1 MVIMMLTVVIC
12 ISASGRWKS
21 FGPHI
26 NSMLL
31 FPYSQPLSDIY
42 TSESGSHFIH
52 LINLS
57 LLLLF
62 LTYVVSLFPMGTFPD

>member
-12 ISASGRWKS
+12 ISASGGWKS

-26 NSMLL
+26 NSILL
-31 FPYSQPLSDIY
+31 FPCSQPLSDIY
-42 TSESGSHFIH
+42 TSGFIH

-62 LTYVVSLFPMGTFPD
+62 LTYVISLFSMGTFPD